1 VIELIVASHRQAWVG
16 EIQVAN
22 TPEAIEQVYQ
32 KQKEEYARYRRG
44 EKGRYHWRWSE
55 GCPEEK

>member
-1 VIELIVASHRQAWVG
+1 M
-16 EIQVAN
+16 AN